1 MKIVKFFLVSVLCLF
16 GCVVFAQTG
25 AIKGKVIAYNW
36 MFLGTPTAEVM
47 LMQDTLVLQTLNLS
61 VAEDEDFEFAGL
73 EEGYYDVRVRVQA
86 GQTAQTRT
94 LVHIYVLNDKIR
106 TWDFKIDLA
115 SCDVVRYGPCGGG
128 QTHWVEAQETPTSVK
143 LSGDEIRR
151 MLGM

>member
-16 GCVVFAQTG
+16 GCAVFAQTG

-73 EEGYYDVRVRVQA
+73 EEGYYDVRVRVRA

-94 LVHIYVLNDKIR
+94 LVHIYVLDDKVR
-106 TWDFKIDLA
+106 TWDFKFDLA
-115 SCDVVRYGPCGGG
+115 ACGEVHHTPCGGG
-128 QTHWVEAQETPTSVK
+128 QIHWVDAQELPTSIK

-151 MLGM
+151 MPGM

>member
-61 VAEDEDFEFAGL
+61 VAEDED
-73 EEGYYDVRVRVQA
+73 
-86 GQTAQTRT
+86 
-94 LVHIYVLNDKIR
+94 LNLQD
-106 TWDFKIDLA
+106 W
-115 SCDVVRYGPCGGG
+115 
-128 QTHWVEAQETPTSVK
+128 
-143 LSGDEIRR
+143 
-151 MLGM
+151 

>member
-1 MKIVKFFLVSVLCLF
+1 MFFFILLG
-16 GCVVFAQTG
+16 GCVFAQTG

-47 LMQDTLVLQTLNLS
+47 LMQDTLVLQTLTLN
-61 VAEDEDFEFAGL
+61 VAEDENYEFTGL

-94 LVHIYVLNDKIR
+94 VVHIYVLNDKIR

-115 SCDVVRYGPCGGG
+115 ECDVVRCSPCSG
-128 QTHWVEAQETPTSVK
+128 QIHWVDTQETPTSIK

-151 MLGM
+151 MPGM

>member
-1 MKIVKFFLVSVLCLF
+1 MKIMKFFSVSVLCLM
-16 GCVVFAQTG
+16 CCAVFAQTG

-36 MFLGTPTAEVM
+36 MFEGTPTAQVVLEK
-47 LMQDTLVLQTLNLS
+47 DTQVLQTLTLD
-61 VAEDEDFEFAGL
+61 VAEDEDFEFTGL

-106 TWDFKIDLA
+106 TWDFKVDFA
-115 SCDVVRYGPCGGG
+115 ECDVVHYGPCSG
-128 QTHWVEAQETPTSVK
+128 QRHWVDEQELPTSVK

-151 MLGM
+151 MPGM